1 MLKRAGTSVL
11 VAEGLG
17 GGSLARPMSRPRDTI
32 PTGRCQP
39 SSLFDTRNACQA
51 LEQAPESLPA
61 MHLIVTGQAGI
72 HFHEDIPVQTESGLN
87 IGRSAGATDKK
98 GRPKSAAPVPA

>member
-1 MLKRAGTSVL
+1 
-11 VAEGLG
+11 
-17 GGSLARPMSRPRDTI
+17 
-32 PTGRCQP
+32 
-39 SSLFDTRNACQA
+39 
-51 LEQAPESLPA
+51 

-98 GRPKSAAPVPA
+98 GRPKSAAPVPASRMVSIKTSQVGSGNRLFSRRNVLVIIQ